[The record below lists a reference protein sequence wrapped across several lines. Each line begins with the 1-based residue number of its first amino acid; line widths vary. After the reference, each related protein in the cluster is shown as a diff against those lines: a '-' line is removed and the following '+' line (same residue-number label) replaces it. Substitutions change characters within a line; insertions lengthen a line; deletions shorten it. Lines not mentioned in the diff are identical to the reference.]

1 MAKQVVKRTY
11 RARICNYSQVR
22 NDLDSLG
29 FAASKL
35 WNVGRW
41 TAQRVWDACGQIP
54 DTNALMAYLKNHER
68 YADLH
73 SQSSQRVLQELGEA
87 FTSWYGKRDNGD
99 TNANPPGYRKHNDD
113 HPRSTITFKAA
124 GFKHDAV
131 NNRIRLSKGKNLKAS
146 WGDYVLCEYD
156 LIGPSGRTI
165 ETVQQV
171 RAVFEHGIWRLHIVC
186 RITIAAAESSD
197 DGVAGIDLGICN
209 LVTVSYGDE
218 SVVYPGGALKEDE
231 YYFAKKRAET
241 DNSVSRE
248 ARRLD
253 TKRTDR
259 RTHFLHT
266 LSKDIVAE
274 CAERGVGTIV
284 VGDLGGIRED
294 ENGDARNWGKHGNL
308 DLHGWAFDRFTSTLE
323 YKAEEHSIAV
333 VTKSERNTSKTCS
346 ACGRSDDRHRVQ
358 RGLYVCDCG
367 LVANADCNG
376 AENIRQKVLPNLA
389 CDGGDRDNGW
399 LAQPAVRLFDR
410 SEGRFTPREQV
421 VNREP

>member
-1 MAKQVVKRTY
+1 MAKQVVTRTY
-11 RARICNYSQVR
+11 HARICNYSQVR

-54 DTNALMAYLKNHER
+54 DANALMAYLKNHER

-87 FTSWYGKRDNGD
+87 FESWYGKRQNGD

-124 GFKHDAV
+124 GFKHDTH
-131 NNRIRLSKGKNLKAS
+131 NNRVRLSKGKNLKEEWS
-146 WGDYVLCEYD
+146 DFVLCEYD
-156 LIGPSGRTI
+156 AIGPSGRTI
-165 ETVQQV
+165 ENVQQV
-171 RAVFEHGIWRLHIVC
+171 RAVYEHGIWRLHFVC
-186 RITIAAAESSD
+186 RVSIDDRESPG

-209 LVTVSYGDE
+209 LATVSYGDE
-218 SVVYPGGALKEDE
+218 SVLYPGGALKADE

-241 DNSVSRE
+241 DDSTSRE

-266 LSKDIVAE
+266 LSKDIVSE
-274 CAERGVGTIV
+274 SVKRGVGTIV

-308 DLHGWAFDRFTSTLE
+308 DLHGWAFDRFTSMLD
-323 YKAEEHSIAV
+323 YKAEERGIAV
-333 VTKSERNTSKTCS
+333 ITKSERNTSKTCS
-346 ACGRSDDRHRVQ
+346 TCGRSADRQRVQ
-358 RGLYVCDCG
+358 RGLYVCECG
-367 LVANADCNG
+367 LVANADSNG

-399 LAQPAVRLFDR
+399 LAQPAVRLFDC
-410 SEGRFTPREQV
+410 SEGRFAPREQV